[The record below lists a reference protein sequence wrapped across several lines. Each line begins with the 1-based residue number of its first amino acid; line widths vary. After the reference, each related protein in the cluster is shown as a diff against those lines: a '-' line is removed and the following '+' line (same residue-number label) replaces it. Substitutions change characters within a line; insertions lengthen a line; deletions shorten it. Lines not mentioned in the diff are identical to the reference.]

1 MYFDPTLAAVKHKI
15 NIATFK
21 LISKYQVMQGHWK
34 HVLMFSTLKNESSFL
49 PDAPIW
55 SWLEADQLIH
65 APPRFSDLQFRD
77 VARSENLRERV
88 VTCGPKI
95 WLPTSLQLRPPDF
108 IRFHHSLHQYTFIG
122 GEYFYDH
129 PCQDQHLYRFL
140 DWLSSFMRLSRVS
153 QIFLLLHFQNNM
165 LEVQSW

>member
-1 MYFDPTLAAVKHKI
+1 
-15 NIATFK
+15 
-21 LISKYQVMQGHWK
+21 MQGHWK

-49 PDAPIW
+49 PDAPIR

-77 VARSENLRERV
+77 VAKSENLRERV

-129 PCQDQHLYRFL
+129 PCQDQLWMSCICIGFWTDFHETFT
-140 DWLSSFMRLSRVS
+140 SRVS

-165 LEVQSW
+165 LEV